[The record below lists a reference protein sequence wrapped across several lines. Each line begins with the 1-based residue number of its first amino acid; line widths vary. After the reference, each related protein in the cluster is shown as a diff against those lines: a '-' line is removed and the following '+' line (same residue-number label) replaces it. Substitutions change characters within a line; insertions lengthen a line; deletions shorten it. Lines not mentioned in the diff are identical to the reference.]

1 MKAKVKLIAA
11 MFIFGSIGI
20 FVRTI
25 GLSSGILAI
34 VRGSIGTVFLLLAW
48 LAMGKRLSLL
58 SIRKNL
64 KFLVFSGAAIGANWI
79 CLFEAY
85 RYTTIAVATL
95 CYYLAPVFVILAS
108 PLFLKEKLTAV
119 KAGCVAVSLFGMALV
134 ADIFGNGQEAA
145 GGWKGIAFGVT
156 AALLYASVVIMNKF
170 LKEIEAVDMTVSQ
183 LGIAS
188 LVLLPYVLYTED
200 GTGITLGV
208 STLFLLLYLGIVN
221 TGIAYLLYFSSLKD
235 LSGQTAALF
244 SYIDPVTAILLSA
257 LLFHEDMS
265 AEQIIGAVLILGATL
280 VSELAGGR
288 KQVPA
293 NTNTTVQG

>member
-25 GLSSGILAI
+25 GLSSGILAV
-34 VRGSIGTVFLLLAW
+34 VRGSIGTVFLLIAG
-48 LAMGKRLSLL
+48 LAMGKKLSLPA
-58 SIRKNL
+58 IRKNF

-95 CYYLAPVFVILAS
+95 CYYLAPVFVILVS
-108 PLFLKEKLTAV
+108 PFFLKEKLTAV
-119 KAGCVAVSLFGMALV
+119 KAGCVVVSLFGMTLV
-134 ADIFGNGQEAA
+134 ADILGSGQGAA
-145 GGWKGIAFGVT
+145 GGWKGIVFGVT

-183 LGIAS
+183 LGVAS
-188 LVLLPYVLYTED
+188 VVVLVYVLYTED
-200 GTGITLGV
+200 GTGITFGV

-257 LLFHEDMS
+257 LLFHENMS
-265 AEQIIGAVLILGATL
+265 TEQMIGAVLILGSTL
-280 VSELAGGR
+280 VSELVGGR
-288 KQVPA
+288 RQEPA
-293 NTNTTVQG
+293 NTTGRG

>member
-34 VRGSIGTVFLLLAW
+34 VRGSIGTVFLLLAG
-48 LAMGKRLSLL
+48 LAMGKRLSLP

-95 CYYLAPVFVILAS
+95 CYYLAPVFVILVS

-134 ADIFGNGQEAA
+134 ADILGNGQEAA
-145 GGWKGIAFGVT
+145 SGWKGIAFGVT

-188 LVLLPYVLYTED
+188 LVLLPYMLYTED
-200 GTGITLGV
+200 RTGITLGV

-265 AEQIIGAVLILGATL
+265 AEQIIGAVLILGSTL

-293 NTNTTVQG
+293 KTTVQG

>member
-25 GLSSGILAI
+25 GLSSGILAV
-34 VRGSIGTVFLLLAW
+34 VRGSIGTVFLLIAG
-48 LAMGKRLSLL
+48 LAMGKKLSLPA
-58 SIRKNL
+58 IRKNL

-95 CYYLAPVFVILAS
+95 CYYLAPVFVIMVS
-108 PLFLKEKLTAV
+108 PFFLKEKLTAV
-119 KAGCVAVSLFGMALV
+119 KAGCVAVSLFGMTLV
-134 ADIFGNGQEAA
+134 ADILGSGQGAA

-183 LGIAS
+183 LGVAS
-188 LVLLPYVLYTED
+188 VVVLAYVLYTED
-200 GTGITLGV
+200 GTGITFGV

-257 LLFHEDMS
+257 LLFHENMS
-265 AEQIIGAVLILGATL
+265 TEQMIGAVLILGSTL
-280 VSELAGGR
+280 VSELVGGR
-288 KQVPA
+288 RQEPA
-293 NTNTTVQG
+293 NTTGRG